1 MMRRPT
7 QCVPCRRPR
16 RDGLIA
22 LSIGAFALA
31 AWSGSA
37 AGTAAT
43 GGAAAPVTDVAF
55 HDGADVP
62 IQALVFFPVV
72 VLNADRAP
80 PAAVRA
86 LAQAGSHPLA
96 RLAVQPRSAPAD
108 LLAAARRLAVAGYEG
123 ALVEI
128 PAGAAAWTPR
138 SVAEAIAAL
147 RTIWPQ
153 GPLLLAGDPRVA
165 SEAAPQLSGV
175 VVSGALARAAELTAF
190 ARRELA
196 TGRATPLPIV
206 DVESVPAGRRVE

>member
-62 IQALVFFPVV
+62 IQALAFFPVV

-86 LAQAGSHPLA
+86 LAQAGSHPVA
-96 RLAVQPRSAPAD
+96 RVVAQQRSVPAD
-108 LLAAARRLAVAGYEG
+108 LLATARRLAVAGYEG
-123 ALVEI
+123 ALLEI
-128 PAGAAAWTPR
+128 GPGANGAAAATPR
-138 SVAEAIAAL
+138 SV
-147 RTIWPQ
+147 
-153 GPLLLAGDPRVA
+153 
-165 SEAAPQLSGV
+165 
-175 VVSGALARAAELTAF
+175 
-190 ARRELA
+190 
-196 TGRATPLPIV
+196 
-206 DVESVPAGRRVE
+206 